1 METSNSSAP
10 RPSQRQVRTKEHVDA
25 EARGVVVDWKEQR
38 KAAYSSPHVEP
49 PDAPRVGTH

>member
-1 METSNSSAP
+1 METSSSSAP

-25 EARGVVVDWKEQR
+25 EARVVVDKKEQR
-38 KAAYSSPHVEP
+38 KAARSSPHVEP